1 MIRTTTA
8 VLIAAM
14 ALIVAA
20 CGGSDGGGS
29 EPIKSRQ
36 GDRHDQRLGVGQRG
50 RDPRRDDQAVR
61 GREPGH
67 EGQRD
72 RRPGRRR
79 PRQDPHQRRRQP
91 GAGRGDGRH
100 DLDGRARA
108 HADARRGAR
117 PASTSRSSSRARPTP
132 SRSTAR
138 PTACRGTSRRG
149 SSTTAPTSPRRPAS
163 PRRPRRG
170 TSSRRRR
177 ARCRTR
183 AARSTAST
191 SPPTTGRSTCRSC
204 GRPAATSP
212 RATSSRST
220 RPQGA
225 EATGFYKSFA
235 DEGLSPN
242 TTKQGFDITPAFVR
256 GTHPMFFSGP
266 WHMGLVNEAGGK
278 GFDKKWAVAPM
289 PTKAD
294 QHELR
299 RRQQLGRVQVAPR
312 TATRRGSSS
321 SGCPSPRRRPS
332 GTRSPAT
339 CRPTRPRGICPRCP
353 RTRT

>member
-1 MIRTTTA
+1 MRRTTAALDGRAGARRRRVRRQCGGARSRSQAGKATGTINVWAWGNEGELLGEMTKQFEAENPGTKVNVTA
-8 VLIAAM
+8 VPVDAA
-14 ALIVAA
+14 
-20 CGGSDGGGS
+20 
-29 EPIKSRQ
+29 
-36 GDRHDQRLGVGQRG
+36 HDKILTS
-50 RDPRRDDQAVR
+50 
-61 GREPGH
+61 
-67 EGQRD
+67 
-72 RRPGRRR
+72 
-79 PRQDPHQRRRQP
+79 RRRQP
-91 GAGRGDGRH
+91 GARRRDGRH

-108 HADARRGAR
+108 HEHARRGAR
-117 PASTSRSSSRARPTP
+117 RRSTSPSSSRARATPT
-132 SRSTAR
+132 SSTAR

-149 SSTTAPTSPRRPAS
+149 CCTTAPTSPRRPAS
-163 PRRPRRG
+163 PRRPRPG

-191 SPPTTGRSTCRSC
+191 SRPTTGRSTCRSS

-212 RATSSRST
+212 RATSSRSNS
-220 RPQGA
+220 PQAA

-266 WHMGLVNEAGGK
+266 WHMGLIKEAGGE
-278 GFDKKWAVAPM
+278 GFEKKWAVAPM
-289 PTKAD
+289 PTKETNTSSSAAATGPSSS
-294 QHELR
+294 R
-299 RRQQLGRVQVAPR
+299 PR

-339 CRPTRPRGICPRCP
+339 CPPTRPPGTCPRWP